1 MDNLSKTGRIFAV
14 FFLTLAFFVSP
25 ILFFT
30 DLTRNP
36 YYFQI
41 TVLNS
46 SILSAG
52 ILFAVHAV
60 KNRRWEIP
68 KNVLTVP

>member
-1 MDNLSKTGRIFAV
+1 MVNLSKTGRIFAV

-41 TVLNS
+41 TVFYIP
-46 SILSAG
+46 ILITG
-52 ILFAVHAV
+52 LFSD
-60 KNRRWEIP
+60 P
-68 KNVLTVP
+68 PC